1 MKNLYIAIIAI
12 FCSITVFAQD
22 SESNHTKWA
31 AQLNFQ
37 HQDLL
42 FEIDFGQLGVYHD
55 VKIRPHTTLELY
67 RFLNTR
73 KDNRKLFFVSE
84 FGYFHNLYHD
94 KWLALKLGIGS
105 ERRFGNFIFS
115 SRILG
120 GLARTQGA
128 DIQYVNSNGQ
138 WIVSDQKRA
147 PTLDYL
153 LSPRVDLGY
162 RIVNN
167 ENPIDIFLNYQMTLY
182 LSPAQLIGIPYHGY
196 GLGVRYRF

>member
-1 MKNLYIAIIAI
+1 MKNYLYILIL
-12 FCSITVFAQD
+12 FCSISTFAQD
-22 SESNHTKWA
+22 NEFNHTKWA

-67 RFLNTR
+67 RFVNTR
-73 KDNRKLFFVSE
+73 KDNRKIFFMSE
-84 FGYFHNLYHD
+84 LGYFHNLYHD

-105 ERRFGNFIFS
+105 ERRLGNFIIS

-120 GLARTQGA
+120 GIARTQGA
-128 DIQYVNSNGQ
+128 DIQYVLSDGQ
-138 WIVSDQKRA
+138 WIANDQKRES
-147 PTLDYL
+147 TLDYL
-153 LSPRVDLGY
+153 MSPRVDLGY
-162 RIVNN
+162 RVVNN

-182 LSPAQLIGIPYHGY
+182 LSPAQQIGIPYHGY
-196 GLGVRYRF
+196 GLGIRYGF